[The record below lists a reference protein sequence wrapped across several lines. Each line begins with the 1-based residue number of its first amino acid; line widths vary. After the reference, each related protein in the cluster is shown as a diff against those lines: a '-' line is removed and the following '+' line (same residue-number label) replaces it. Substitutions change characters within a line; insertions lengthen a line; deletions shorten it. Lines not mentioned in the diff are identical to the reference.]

1 MTFAL
6 IALAL
11 LLGVVTVQSAP
22 GDNLQLS
29 YKYKTGGTMEPNIC
43 GTWKFG
49 TVGRAGE
56 SVNPFC
62 KATER
67 DMGTTG
73 TVHLS
78 ANIDSS
84 AFEQSVKFGAPNTY
98 EMSTKYWSDPPCQS
112 GEEFA
117 RCSEPDIPQSDAECP
132 PSVDKCRPAKPDDM
146 TQAEYDEQYP
156 RSNYRCYTS
165 PICTQ
170 EACKCMMTCCKDKCP
185 KSVCLKDTHGSCELK
200 DRGTCPMWPQC
211 IINGNCD
218 KKKPTCVGVAGA
230 LNGATC
236 AFVYPGCGAANKYSN
251 IMYNGADPVQI
262 LSIVATGTIVPAPV
276 LDTVRMSKMCGA
288 HNNMFSYK
296 NAGSASLLATAPA
309 VPTFPYVLGGEQK
322 SQSCCLPAGGCAG
335 EDCPC
340 SEDTVIGG
348 ESFSGD
354 QVTSGCKCKS
364 GHPTYCECSSLVEIS
379 ITKILVTVND
389 AALAASIDCP
399 CAPAVNGD
407 SVDMSACTTTT
418 CPFLQTVG
426 YNSNNGKYY
435 AQKFRPPTIENALY
449 LSHQRLTPDEALDSK
464 IHAEG
469 VYTLDTVCAA
479 CSIRARGVVTT
490 MIAALLGTYLFIQ

>member
-1 MTFAL
+1 MGERSLNTMTFAL

-146 TQAEYDEQYP
+146 TQAFYDEQYP

-165 PICTQ
+165 PLCTQ
-170 EACKCMMTCCKDKCP
+170 EACKCMMTCCKGECI
-185 KSVCLKDTHGSCELK
+185 KSVCLKDTHGSCLLK

-296 NAGSASLLATAPA
+296 NAGSASLLATAA
-309 VPTFPYVLGGEQK
+309 RV
-322 SQSCCLPAGGCAG
+322 
-335 EDCPC
+335 
-340 SEDTVIGG
+340 
-348 ESFSGD
+348 
-354 QVTSGCKCKS
+354 VTR
-364 GHPTYCECSSLVEIS
+364 H
-379 ITKILVTVND
+379 TVN
-389 AALAASIDCP
+389 
-399 CAPAVNGD
+399 
-407 SVDMSACTTTT
+407 
-418 CPFLQTVG
+418 
-426 YNSNNGKYY
+426 
-435 AQKFRPPTIENALY
+435 
-449 LSHQRLTPDEALDSK
+449 
-464 IHAEG
+464 
-469 VYTLDTVCAA
+469 
-479 CSIRARGVVTT
+479 
-490 MIAALLGTYLFIQ
+490 